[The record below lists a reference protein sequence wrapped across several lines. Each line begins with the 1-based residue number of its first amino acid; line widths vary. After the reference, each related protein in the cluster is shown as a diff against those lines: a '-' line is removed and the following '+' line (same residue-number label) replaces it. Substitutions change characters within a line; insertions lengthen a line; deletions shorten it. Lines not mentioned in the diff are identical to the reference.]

1 MLVTHIPIYSKLT
14 QAIQELSNAVH
25 KFQKHF
31 NDKTGQVVI
40 QLEATKKCMEATHIL
55 TCVQATLL
63 DLVCLRQLQGRFY
76 WPYISR
82 MPENPRWHYDQSE

>member
-1 MLVTHIPIYSKLT
+1 MHIPIYSKLT

-31 NDKTGQVVI
+31 NDKTSQVVI
-40 QLEATKKCMEATHIL
+40 QLEATKKHMEAAHIL

-63 DLVCLRQLQGRFY
+63 DLMHSRQLQGQFY
-76 WPYISR
+76 WPYIPG
-82 MPENPRWHYDQSE
+82 MPKNPRQHYDRSE